1 MVSGC
6 RPAAEDRYSGVSSAV
21 VEQSRPESGHRAPI
35 ESGFLLPPLSRAGAI
50 AAVLADGPMPRL
62 LRRSVRVGMLVAGSV
77 IIAAG
82 VAVMLWTRLGPGP
95 LDVFI
100 GAVRVRA
107 GLSLTLAVWLVIAS
121 LIGVAW
127 LLGRRP
133 GPGTLASPLIVGP
146 AMQAFVSVLD
156 GFEPPDA
163 LVAVA
168 AIHVAAVFVVGL
180 GSGAL
185 IVSGLG
191 AGSGEL
197 LASATSDRTGRP
209 EPRIRMVFE
218 LTWLAVGVTLG
229 GPIGVGTVLV
239 ALTIG
244 PAVAV
249 GYRVVDATA
258 VNCRLRLVAACGSP
272 AVRSL

>member
-1 MVSGC
+1 M
-6 RPAAEDRYSGVSSAV
+6 PEDGTGARYFTVNSAI
-21 VEQSRPESGHRAPI
+21 VEHSRPDSGRGAPVESG
-35 ESGFLLPPLSRAGAI
+35 SWLPPLSRAGAV
-50 AAVLADGPMPRL
+50 AAVLADGPTPTF
-62 LRRSVRVGMLVAGSV
+62 LRRSARVGLLVVGSV
-77 IIAAG
+77 VIAAG

-121 LIGVAW
+121 LIGAAW

-146 AMQAFVSVLD
+146 AMQAFVSLLD
-156 GFEPPDA
+156 GVEPPDA
-163 LVAVA
+163 FVLVA

-180 GSGAL
+180 GAGAL
-185 IVSGLG
+185 IVSRLG

-197 LASATSDRTGRP
+197 LASAASDRTGRP
-209 EPRIRMVFE
+209 EPRIRMAFE
-218 LTWLAVGVTLG
+218 LAWLAVGVMLG

-244 PAVAV
+244 TAVAV
-249 GYRVVDATA
+249 GYRAVDAVA
-258 VNCRLRLVAACGSP
+258 VGCSARLA
-272 AVRSL
+272 AVRRTKVAQSL

>member
-1 MVSGC
+1 VN
-6 RPAAEDRYSGVSSAV
+6 SAI
-21 VEQSRPESGHRAPI
+21 VEQSRPGSGRGAPVD
-35 ESGFLLPPLSRAGAI
+35 SGFRLPPLSRAGAI
-50 AAVLADGPMPRL
+50 AAVLANGPMPAL
-62 LRRSVRVGMLVAGSV
+62 LRRSVRVGLLVVGSLV
-77 IIAAG
+77 IAAG

-100 GAVRVRA
+100 GAIRVRT
-107 GLSLTLAVWLVIAS
+107 GLSLTLAIWLVIAS
-121 LIGVAW
+121 LIVVAW

-146 AMQAFVSVLD
+146 AMQAFVALLD
-156 GFEPPDA
+156 GVEPPDA
-163 LVAVA
+163 FVVVA

-197 LASATSDRTGRP
+197 LASAASDRTGRA
-209 EPRIRMVFE
+209 EPAIRMAFE
-218 LTWLAVGVTLG
+218 LTWLGVGVLLG

-249 GYRVVDATA
+249 GYRAFDAA
-258 VNCRLRLVAACGSP
+258 AISCRIRLEVASP
-272 AVRSL
+272 TPAAQSL